1 MTSEPVDPGEG
12 TPLRIVETGGDA
24 ACWAAQLC
32 PDCGALT
39 EDPSAPCW
47 RCGRQLDTE
56 G

>member
-47 RCGRQLDTE
+47 RCGRQLDAE